1 MTRINTLRPEY
12 LADQHL
18 LAEYRELPRVFDLA
32 LRWMERTDCDVE
44 ALPGTYRLG
53 KGHVMFFYDKLDW
66 CSARLQAIIEEC
78 LRRGFDIQHTEVPED
93 LPEDLCCHWNPTE
106 VDLSINLS
114 RLCDKQ
120 YARPNFYRLR
130 GKPLPRD
137 YYLGLLMKGAR

>member
-1 MTRINTLRPEY
+1 MTRINTLHPKY

-32 LRWMERTDCDVE
+32 LRWMERTDCDT
-44 ALPGTYRLG
+44 ARLPGTYRMG

-66 CSARLQAIIEEC
+66 CVARQRALIEEC
-78 LRRGFDIQHTEVPED
+78 QRRGFDISHTEVPED
-93 LPEDLCCHWNPTE
+93 LPEDLCCYWNPTE

-130 GKPLPRD
+130 GKQLPRD

>member
-78 LRRGFDIQHTEVPED
+78 LRRGFDIQHTEVPE
-93 LPEDLCCHWNPTE
+93 PRPDLCSGWNPTE